1 MQIVVLG
8 VGNILLT
15 DEGIGVR
22 TVEYLMKN
30 YDYPDNVTIL
40 DGGTMGM
47 ELLGHI
53 IDIDVLIVLDA
64 VASSK
69 PAGTVIIMEDD
80 EIPKFFASKL
90 SPHQVG
96 IADVLAAADLI
107 AKSPEKILLFGV
119 VPENLELSTELTP
132 VVAEKLP
139 ILVEHIIKALQQY
152 NVELK
157 QIESVA

>member
-22 TVEYLMKN
+22 TAEYLMKN
-30 YDYPDNVTIL
+30 YDYPDNVAIL

-53 IDIDVLIVLDA
+53 VDIDLLIVLDA
-64 VASSK
+64 VASQK
-69 PAGTVIIMEDD
+69 PVGTVVKMEGD

-107 AKSPEKILLFGV
+107 AKSPKKILLFGV
-119 VPENLELSTELTP
+119 VPENLELNTELSP
-132 VVAEKLP
+132 IVAEKMP
-139 ILVEHIIKALQQY
+139 ILVEYVVETLQQY
-152 NVELK
+152 DIELK
-157 QIESVA
+157 QV

>member
-15 DEGIGVR
+15 DEGIGVH
-22 TVEYLMKN
+22 TAEYLMKN
-30 YDYPDNVTIL
+30 YDHPDNVTIL

-53 IDIDVLIVLDA
+53 IDIDLLIILDA
-64 VASSK
+64 VASNK
-69 PAGTVIIMEDD
+69 PVGTVVTMEDD

-90 SPHQVG
+90 SPHQIG

-107 AKSPEKILLFGV
+107 AKSPNKILLFGV
-119 VPENLELSTELTP
+119 VPKNLELSTELTP
-132 VVAEKLP
+132 IVAEKLP
-139 ILVEHIIKALQQY
+139 ILVEHVIEALQQN

-157 QIESVA
+157 KLESTI

>member
-22 TVEYLMKN
+22 TAEYLMKN
-30 YDYPDNVTIL
+30 YDYPDNVAIL

-53 IDIDVLIVLDA
+53 VDIDLLVILDA
-64 VASSK
+64 VASNK
-69 PAGTVIIMEDD
+69 PAGTVVKMEGN

-96 IADVLAAADLI
+96 IADVLAAADLV
-107 AKSPEKILLFGV
+107 AKSPKKILLFGV
-119 VPENLELSTELTP
+119 VPENLELNTELSP
-132 VVAEKLP
+132 IVAEKMP
-139 ILVEHIIKALQQY
+139 ILVDYVIETLQQY
-152 NVELK
+152 DIELK
-157 QIESVA
+157 QV

>member
-22 TVEYLMKN
+22 TAEYLMKN
-30 YDYPDNVTIL
+30 YDYPDNVAIL

-53 IDIDVLIVLDA
+53 VDIDLLIILDA
-64 VASSK
+64 VASNK
-69 PAGTVIIMEDD
+69 PAGTVVKMEGN

-96 IADVLAAADLI
+96 IADVLAAADLV
-107 AKSPEKILLFGV
+107 AKSPKKILLFGV
-119 VPENLELSTELTP
+119 VPENLELNTELSP
-132 VVAEKLP
+132 IVAEKMP
-139 ILVEHIIKALQQY
+139 ILVDYVIETLQQY
-152 NVELK
+152 DIELK
-157 QIESVA
+157 QV

>member
-1 MQIVVLG
+1 MQIVVMG

-22 TVEYLMKN
+22 AAEYLMKH

-53 IDIDVLIVLDA
+53 VDIDLLIVLDA
-64 VASSK
+64 VASDK
-69 PAGTVIIMEDD
+69 PAGTVVSMEGD
-80 EIPKFFASKL
+80 EIPRFFASKL

-96 IADVLAAADLI
+96 IADVLAAADLV
-107 AKSPEKILLFGV
+107 AKSPKRILLFGV

-132 VVAEKLP
+132 TVAEKLP
-139 ILVEHIIKALQQY
+139 IIVNNVIDTLQQQGI
-152 NVELK
+152 ELQK
-157 QIESVA
+157 TNA

>member
-22 TVEYLMKN
+22 TAEYLMKN
-30 YDYPDNVTIL
+30 YDYPDNVAIL

-53 IDIDVLIVLDA
+53 VDIDLLIILDA
-64 VASSK
+64 VASNK
-69 PAGTVIIMEDD
+69 PAGTVVKMEGN

-96 IADVLAAADLI
+96 IADVLAAADLV
-107 AKSPEKILLFGV
+107 AKSPKKILLFGV
-119 VPENLELSTELTP
+119 VPENLELNTELSP
-132 VVAEKLP
+132 IVAEKMP
-139 ILVEHIIKALQQY
+139 ILVDYVIETLQQY
-152 NVELK
+152 DIELK
-157 QIESVA
+157 PV

>member
-1 MQIVVLG
+1 MQVVVLG

-22 TVEYLMKN
+22 AAEYLMQH
-30 YDYPDNVTIL
+30 YDYPDNVAIL

-53 IDIDVLIVLDA
+53 VDIDLLIVLDA

-69 PAGTVIIMEDD
+69 PPGTVVQMEDD
-80 EIPKFFASKL
+80 DIPKFFASKL

-96 IADVLAAADLI
+96 IADVLAAADLT
-107 AKSPEKILLFGV
+107 AKSPKKILLFGV
-119 VPENLELSTELTP
+119 VPQNLELSTELTP
-132 VVAEKLP
+132 TVAEKLP
-139 ILVEHIIKALQQY
+139 ILVKHVVETLQQY
-152 NVELK
+152 RIELK
-157 QIESVA
+157 STKA